1 MFTRG
6 DVIRVRGDGFL
17 PNDPGAEF
25 IPGGTEGVID
35 QMNKGAGIL
44 LVDFGDDGVVSVDLD
59 GSTKLFDKVRG
70 AAKGG
75 AETTVPAEPARRKE
89 HQMSDKSGIGDTIN
103 MVKERGFHGG
113 KVAAADEAGEF
124 LLEIAAKFLGD
135 AYPGLLETERGKE
148 FGKLFAAT
156 GLHYIATAHPDFVP
170 GAEHVAEA
178 CGLQV
183 EAAGRDLIQPILAG
197 LRPAIAGLARIG
209 AASEDG
215 KKRTASA

>member
-6 DVIRVRGDGFL
+6 DVIRVLGDGFL

-35 QMNKGAGIL
+35 QINMGAGVM
-44 LVDFGDDGVVSVDLD
+44 LVDFGDDGIVSADIT
-59 GSTKLFDKVRG
+59 GSSKLFNKVRS

-75 AETTVPAEPARRKE
+75 AETTVPAEPAKKE
-89 HQMSDKSGIGDTIN
+89 RQMSSGFGDTVT
-103 MVKERGFHGG
+103 MLKERGFHGG

-170 GAEHVAEA
+170 GAAHVAEA

-183 EAAGRDLIQPILAG
+183 EAAGRDLIQPILSG

-209 AASEDG
+209 AASEEG
-215 KKRTASA
+215 KRA